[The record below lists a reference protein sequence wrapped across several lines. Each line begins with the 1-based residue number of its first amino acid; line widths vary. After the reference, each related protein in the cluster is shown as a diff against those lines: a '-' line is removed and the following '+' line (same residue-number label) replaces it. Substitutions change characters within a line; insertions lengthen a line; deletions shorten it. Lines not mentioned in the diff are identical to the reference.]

1 MKVVVTGGCGYI
13 GSHVARAFK
22 FNGDQVY
29 IIDQV
34 YRKHTL
40 VNIDNYMIADF
51 ASAEALSFIRTTE
64 PDVIVHCAGTSL
76 VGPSMT
82 NPAEYYDNNISKL
95 ITMLSVIKDMPRPPL
110 ILFSSSASV
119 YGEPDVVP
127 IPESSTIKPISVYG
141 NTKAMVETI
150 LADYGRAYGIDSV
163 CFRYFNAA
171 GAMPLTADLGQEP
184 GATHIIAR
192 ILEAQLQNKTFSIN
206 GSDYHT
212 ADGTCVRDYVHVW
225 DIARAH
231 VMAMNFVQAK
241 EPYRDACNL
250 VFNLGTGQGI
260 SNREIVDYVDNKY
273 GLLDITYGPRR
284 AGDPATL
291 VADASEAN
299 DVLGWRPVHSTLE
312 EIVDSAYQWYCRV

>member
-1 MKVVVTGGCGYI
+1 MKVIVTGGCGYI

-22 FNGDQVY
+22 FNGNEVH

-40 VNIDNYMIADF
+40 VNIDSYMIADF
-51 ASAEALSFIRTTE
+51 SSNEALSFINMLE

-127 IPESSTIKPISVYG
+127 VTECGTIKPISVYG

-150 LADYGRAYGIDSV
+150 LEDYGRAYGIVSV

-184 GATHIIAR
+184 GATHIVAR
-192 ILEAQLQNKTFSIN
+192 VLEAQLQNKTFSVN
-206 GSDYHT
+206 GNDYPT

-225 DIARAH
+225 DIAQAHIRA
-231 VMAMNFVQAK
+231 V
-241 EPYRDACNL
+241 EL
-250 VFNLGTGQGI
+250 VSSPGLHNYYNKLTFNLGTGQGI
-260 SNREIVDYVDNKY
+260 SNQEIVDYVDSKY
-273 GLLDITYGPRR
+273 GLLDITYGPKRE
-284 AGDPATL
+284 GDPATL
-291 VADASEAN
+291 VADATEAN
-299 DVLGWRPVHSTLE
+299 ELLGWRPKHSTLA